1 MNEQDIINQAAEN
14 KAALDNGELAP
25 SRVQSVQKVVKQPDG
40 STELVD
46 VPPAVVQ
53 AATRLRKARTDSG
66 MTQKAFAEL
75 LGVPISTFRNYEQ
88 YITETPPP
96 VLKLAVIAATHPE
109 LISAS

>member
-1 MNEQDIINQAAEN
+1 MNEQDIINQAAED

-25 SRVQSVQKVVKQPDG
+25 TRVQKVVKHPDG

-109 LISAS
+109 LISAA